1 MHILETARLNA
12 HFILKLNLN
21 VCRHLH
27 AFFHI
32 QAVGFARRVN
42 ERWMYSPSTIDIL
55 RDYIEKF
62 PEVFEGLG
70 YHNNRDNFV
79 VSDFSKKYVF

>member
-1 MHILETARLNA
+1 
-12 HFILKLNLN
+12 
-21 VCRHLH
+21 
-27 AFFHI
+27 
-32 QAVGFARRVN
+32 
-42 ERWMYSPSTIDIL
+42 MYSPSTIDIL